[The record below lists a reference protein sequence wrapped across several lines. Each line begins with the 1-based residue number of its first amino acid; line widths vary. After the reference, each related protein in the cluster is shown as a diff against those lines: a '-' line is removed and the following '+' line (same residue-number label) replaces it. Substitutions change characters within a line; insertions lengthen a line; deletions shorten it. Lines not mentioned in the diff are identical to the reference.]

1 MSNNFYDRR
10 KNLRLR
16 ALFDEAYARVEP
28 SLASQAA
35 SRLPIEWTAFL
46 AARATYPQLS
56 PLDLFQFAMA
66 AQRVFRRRFHD
77 PATGQPA

>member
-16 ALFDEAYARVEP
+16 TLFDEAYARIEP
-28 SLASQAA
+28 SLAAQAA
-35 SRLPIEWTAFL
+35 RRLPVEWTAFL
-46 AARATYPQLS
+46 TARAAYPQLS

-66 AQRVFRRRFHD
+66 AQRIFCRQFRD
-77 PATGQPA
+77 PAAGQPA

>member
-10 KNLRLR
+10 KNYRLR
-16 ALFDEAYARVEP
+16 AIFDEAYARIEP
-28 SLASQAA
+28 RLASEAA
-35 SRLPIEWTAFL
+35 NRLPIEWAAFL
-46 AARATYPQLS
+46 AARSTYPQLS

-66 AQRVFRRRFHD
+66 AQRVFRSRLHH